1 MRARVYR
8 YLDSKAAWLGL
19 HFPDEWLVVATPVVF
34 GLLLNAML
42 IGTLIAVPMYVVMR
56 VVGYGKPEQFFVHW
70 IQFQI
75 RRARAGRYSS
85 AARARRTPRFPFAA
99 YVPNARVQARLADV
113 LRELGAA
120 PEGGADR

>member
-19 HFPDEWLVVATPVVF
+19 HFPDEWLVVAAPFVF

-42 IGTLIAVPMYVVMR
+42 IGTLIAVPVYVVMR

-70 IQFQI
+70 FQFRL
-75 RRARAGRYSS
+75 RRARGGRYLS

-99 YVPNARVQARLADV
+99 YVPNAGVQARLSAV
-113 LRELGAA
+113 LRALGAT
-120 PEGGADR
+120 PDGGSDR